1 MHGEGETCG
10 KGATR
15 QGRRMTK
22 ARAGG
27 DVNEKE
33 EAVSNEREKEK
44 KK

>member
-1 MHGEGETCG
+1 MRGEGETCG

-15 QGRRMTK
+15 QGRHVTK

-33 EAVSNEREKEK
+33 EEVSNERGKEK